1 MLIQVSQ
8 PLRIP
13 NTYHNA
19 EHGTRVELIPINFFN
34 EMYVLTYPK
43 TFDCNPFGTMEI
55 KKNTIISDAEKK
67 ELAT

>member
-1 MLIQVSQ
+1 
-8 PLRIP
+8 
-13 NTYHNA
+13 
-19 EHGTRVELIPINFFN
+19 
-34 EMYVLTYPK
+34 MYVLTYPK